1 MSDVAFQI
9 WDKNGKEMVNM
20 RMNTMRLVD
29 RIAIGNMTTDTKT
42 VYHPACVAG
51 KTKIFLMP
59 SAGSFANSLKD
70 FWSGALT
77 YNMRPRLA
85 IYNGYFQLY
94 VKPGTMSWLRNNAG
108 ESQIARDMDALLFT
122 TE

>member
-1 MSDVAFQI
+1 MSDFGFQV
-9 WDKNGKEMVNM
+9 WDKNGKEMVNT

-29 RIAIGNMTTDTKT
+29 RIAIGDMTTDTKT

-59 SAGSFANSLKD
+59 TTGGFTNYLNYLGGGVLS
-70 FWSGALT
+70 
-77 YNMRPRLA
+77 YNMRPRIA
-85 IYNGYFQLY
+85 IYNGYFQLH
-94 VKPGTMSWLRNNAG
+94 VRPGTVNWIRNNVG
-108 ESQIARDMDALLFT
+108 ESHIAREMDALLFT